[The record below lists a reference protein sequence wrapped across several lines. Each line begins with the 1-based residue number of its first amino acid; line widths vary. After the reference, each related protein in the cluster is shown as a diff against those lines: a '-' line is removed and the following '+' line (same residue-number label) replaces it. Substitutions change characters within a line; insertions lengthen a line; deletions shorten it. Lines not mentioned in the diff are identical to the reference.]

1 MSISHRVPLAGALI
15 DLPLRVAR
23 KLSNR
28 QQSTLEFKVYQQ
40 ALRYDIHSYV

>member
-1 MSISHRVPLAGALI
+1 LAGALI
-15 DLPLRVAR
+15 DLPLLRMAK

-28 QQSTLEFKVYQQ
+28 QQSMLEFKVYQQ